1 MTETEI
7 EKYIKHELKDIM
19 PNVIIKTD
27 NGTYEL
33 FGRYLI
39 VAQKPVYRVFC
50 NDDEMGVFNSSKTAV
65 SWCVADKYQRFNL
78 ARDILNTDTILG
90 NLTNDIFV
98 RTGIA
103 SKSKHA
109 QFAEDIETKLET
121 KIIRKKY
128 LENQLADYVKKAK
141 YLQQRGFN
149 NETARI
155 GQATTDKNRSSI

>member
-1 MTETEI
+1 
-7 EKYIKHELKDIM
+7 
-19 PNVIIKTD
+19 
-27 NGTYEL
+27 
-33 FGRYLI
+33 
-39 VAQKPVYRVFC
+39 
-50 NDDEMGVFNSSKTAV
+50 MGVFNSSKTAV

-103 SKSKHA
+103 NRAKAA
-109 QFAEDIETKLET
+109 QTREDIETKLET

>member
-19 PNVIIKTD
+19 PNVIMQTD
-27 NGTYEL
+27 KGTYEL

-103 SKSKHA
+103 NRAKAA
-109 QFAEDIETKLET
+109 QTREDIETKLET

-128 LENQLADYVKKAK
+128 LENHLADCVKSAK

-155 GQATTDKNRSSI
+155 SNTASNKTSR

>member
-19 PNVIIKTD
+19 PNVIMQTD
-27 NGTYEL
+27 KGTYEL
-33 FGRYLI
+33 FGHYLI
-39 VAQKPVYRVFC
+39 VPQKPVYRVFS
-50 NDDEMGVFNSSKTAV
+50 NDDEVGVFNSSKTAV

-78 ARDILNTDTILG
+78 ARDILTTDNILG

-103 SKSKHA
+103 NRVKTA
-109 QFAEDIETKLET
+109 QAKEDIETKLET

-128 LENQLADYVKKAK
+128 LEIHLADCVKSAK
-141 YLQQRGFN
+141 YLQQQGFN

-155 GQATTDKNRSSI
+155 SNTASNKTSR

>member
-19 PNVIIKTD
+19 PNVIIQTD
-27 NGTYEL
+27 KGTYEL
-33 FGRYLI
+33 FGQYQI
-39 VAQKPVYRVFC
+39 IAQKPVYRVFC
-50 NDDEMGVFNSSKTAV
+50 NDNEVGVFNSSKTAV

-78 ARDILNTDTILG
+78 ARDILTTDTILG

-103 SKSKHA
+103 NRVKTA
-109 QFAEDIETKLET
+109 QAREDIETKLET

-128 LENQLADYVKKAK
+128 LEIHLADCVKSAK

-155 GQATTDKNRSSI
+155 SNTASNKTSR